1 MATNAPAAK
10 HQAGLFDIRNVI
22 GLLLGL
28 YGVILLLMG
37 LFADKALDKT
47 GGINANLWAGIVL
60 LIVGIIFATWARLRP
75 MLVPEGAHLTAGQDE
90 RGRDDEGDAGD
101 GRGRRAGEEADG
113 DEDGGRADQQT
124 GHPDPADPVRRGRRT
139 LCRGRHDEG
148 RAGAWGGGAGRNKGA
163 GGLLVQCR
171 GRHASCFLTRAA
183 QAARGPWAPL
193 LLAVRD
199 RTAAPGQELGAALR
213 QRGTLP
219 GAVSI

>member
-75 MLVPEGAHLTAGQDE
+75 MLVPEGAAAE
-90 RGRDDEGDAGD
+90 
-101 GRGRRAGEEADG
+101 GRG
-113 DEDGGRADQQT
+113 
-124 GHPDPADPVRRGRRT
+124 H
-139 LCRGRHDEG
+139 
-148 RAGAWGGGAGRNKGA
+148 
-163 GGLLVQCR
+163 
-171 GRHASCFLTRAA
+171 
-183 QAARGPWAPL
+183 
-193 LLAVRD
+193 
-199 RTAAPGQELGAALR
+199 
-213 QRGTLP
+213 
-219 GAVSI
+219 